1 MRSRPATPCRPAP
14 RRAQRGLALVELALV
29 MLPLLLVLAA
39 TADLGRA
46 FYTFNT
52 LAQAARGA
60 ARSLALA
67 DPPDD
72 AAQTAARN
80 LVVYGSSE
88 NTGTPL
94 EADLDP
100 AENIEICTATLCN
113 ASHSDQLLT
122 SGGTVDLVSVR
133 IHGYAYTSLFSV
145 LLPAKLPFSD
155 IRVTMRGRDV
165 P

>member
-1 MRSRPATPCRPAP
+1 MKSRPAAPRRPAP

-29 MLPLLLVLAA
+29 MLPLMVLLAA

-46 FYTFNT
+46 IYTFNT
-52 LAQAARGA
+52 LTQAARSA

-67 DPPDD
+67 NPPDD
-72 AAQTAARN
+72 AAQTTARN
-80 LVVYGSSE
+80 LMVYGSSDD
-88 NTGTPL
+88 TGTPL
-94 EADLDP
+94 VADLDP
-100 AENIEICTATLCN
+100 TENIEICTATLCD
-113 ASHSDQLLT
+113 ASHSNQPLT
-122 SGGTVDLVSVR
+122 GGGTMDLVSVR